1 MNRRSNMAGAIVIQ
15 RIAMAVVLTACNA
28 QVKEFSV
35 VPRHICM
42 GEKVELQWDVVGSA
56 SVIVT
61 PPNADLPNGTLP
73 SSGHATISP
82 STKTFVALHVTHMLG
97 QPTTSIQEIEVRAPS
112 EKPEILVASMGDVKA
127 RPGCGG
133 GKVWATVHAERF
145 AGDVKVATVAAHQG
159 DVRIYEVDHAG
170 LHSTVAPGIMTTA
183 FAGTAISGDWVLT
196 VPLSNGQTCATIPHN
211 LVVDVTTKCLRST
224 NDSR

>member
-1 MNRRSNMAGAIVIQ
+1 MAGAIVIQ
-15 RIAMAVVLTACNA
+15 CIAMAVVLTACNA
-28 QVKEFSV
+28 QVKEFSA

-82 STKTFVALHVTHMLG
+82 STKTIVALHVTHMLG
-97 QPTTSIQEIEVRAPS
+97 HPTTSIQEIEVRAPS
-112 EKPEILVASMGDVKA
+112 EKPEVLVASMGDVKA

-133 GKVWATVHAERF
+133 GKVWATVHAER
-145 AGDVKVATVAAHQG
+145 AGDVKVATTSSKSLSTL
-159 DVRIYEVDHAG
+159 RIYLGPD
-170 LHSTVAPGIMTTA
+170 I
-183 FAGTAISGDWVLT
+183 
-196 VPLSNGQTCATIPHN
+196 LSFFEA
-211 LVVDVTTKCLRST
+211 
-224 NDSR
+224 